1 MYDSLVNQENINSD
15 YLAELLDM
23 PKDKVAGFYGPGI
36 VGSIETHIDDIS
48 AYPIEDHRDCI
59 VGEYCAVFSALSPY
73 LSRYE
78 IELIGDKVPTELIAA
93 VERVGDKEY
102 LHESK
107 ALARYARLY
116 GYTLGVH
123 NSSGYSQSDWHTI
136 ITLSPINGEEDKRVD
151 TDTFDAL
158 MWGDVY
164 RIYMELISP
173 NGKTFTEAIGGYIGD
188 DSLPYGHSDM
198 ANELHYQVMKE
209 WKNG

>member
-1 MYDSLVNQENINSD
+1 MHDYLINQENIDSD
-15 YLAELLDM
+15 YLAELLEM

-36 VGSIETHIDDIS
+36 IGSIETHIDDIS
-48 AYPIEDHRDCI
+48 AYPIEDYTECI
-59 VGEYCAVFSALSPY
+59 VGEYCAVFSTLTPY

-78 IELIGDKVPTELIAA
+78 LELIGDKVPAELIAA
-93 VERVGDKEY
+93 VERIGDKEY

-116 GYTLGVH
+116 GYKLGVH
-123 NSSGYSQSDWHTI
+123 NSVGYSQSDWHTV
-136 ITLSPINGEEDKRVD
+136 ITLSPINAGEDQHVSL
-151 TDTFDAL
+151 DTFDAL

-164 RIYMELISP
+164 RLYMELISP
-173 NGKTFTEAIGGYIGD
+173 NGKTFTDIIGGYIGN

-198 ANELHYQVMKE
+198 ANELHNQIMKE